1 MIMHFI
7 DIIEKKKNGEVLT
20 EEEIRFWIKGYVGGS
35 IPDYQVSSLLM
46 AIVLKGMNEQETS
59 DLTKAM
65 MESGDIVDLSAIPG
79 VKVDKHSTG
88 GVGDKTTLSLMPMV
102 ASCGVKVA
110 KMSGRGLGHT
120 GGTLD
125 KLESIPGFSVTMS
138 QEQFVRQ
145 VNEIGIAIIG
155 QTANLVPADKKI
167 YALRDVTGTI
177 DSIPLIASSIMS
189 KKLAS
194 GTDVI
199 VLDVKYGDGAFM
211 STLERAEEL
220 SKEMIKIG
228 RSYGRK
234 VAACISGMDEPLG
247 NAVGNALEVKEA
259 IETLKGQGPKDFTD
273 LCLTTGAVILQQAG
287 VCDLQEGYRRM
298 VDSINSGRA
307 LQTLKMLIKA
317 QGGNE
322 NIVDDP
328 SLLPQATHITKFR
341 SGSAGYISALPA
353 RAIGL
358 LAMDL
363 GAGRESLD
371 DVVDPAVGIVFD
383 RKVGDRVE
391 AGDVIAY
398 IHHDKPLSKEWV
410 QRFQQAV
417 KMTQERVEKAPVI
430 EKVLI

>member
-1 MIMHFI
+1 MHFV
-7 DIIEKKKNGEVLT
+7 DIIEKKKQKQALS
-20 EEEIRFWIKGYVGGS
+20 EEEIRFWIDGYVKGN

-46 AIVLKGMNEQETS
+46 AIVLNGMTEEETLA
-59 DLTKAM
+59 LTKVM
-65 MESGDIVDLSAIPG
+65 MESGDIVDLSKIPG

-125 KLESIPGFSVTMS
+125 KLESSPGFSVS
-138 QEQFVRQ
+138 LSEERFVKQ
-145 VNEIGIAIIG
+145 VNDIGIAIIG

-211 STLERAEEL
+211 PTLEKAEEL

-228 RSYGRK
+228 RSYGKR

-259 IETLKGQGPKDFTD
+259 IDTLKGIGPKDFTD

-287 VCDLQEGYRRM
+287 VGDLQTGYRM
-298 VDSINSGRA
+298 MADSISSGRA
-307 LQTLKMLIKA
+307 LAVLKMLIKA
-317 QGGNE
+317 QGGDE
-322 NIVDDP
+322 RIVDDQ
-328 SLLPQATHITKFR
+328 SLLPQAAHITKFR
-341 SGSAGYISALPA
+341 SGAAGYISALPA
-353 RAIGL
+353 RTIGI
-358 LAMDL
+358 LAMNL
-363 GAGRESLD
+363 GAGREKLD
-371 DVVDPAVGIVFD
+371 DFVDPAVGIVFNK
-383 RKVGDRVE
+383 KVGDRVE
-391 AGDVIAY
+391 PGDVLAY
-398 IHHDKPLSKEWV
+398 IHHNKPLTSEWV
-410 QRFQQAV
+410 SRFQQAV
-417 KMTQERVEKAPVI
+417 KLTEQPVEVPPVI